1 MLGQIWQLGGGMQ
14 GVQGGVVPVQPV
26 LGEASP
32 SCCNPHTGEG
42 NNAKLKKPRVVF
54 ISYNPNDVFWIALLR
69 G

>member
-1 MLGQIWQLGGGMQ
+1 M
-14 GVQGGVVPVQPV
+14 PVQPV

>member
-1 MLGQIWQLGGGMQ
+1 MARVLGAGMQ
-14 GVQGGVVPVQPV
+14 GMQGGVVPVEPV

-32 SCCNPHTGEG
+32 SCRNPCMGKG
-42 NNAKLKKPRVVF
+42 NNTRLRKACVVF